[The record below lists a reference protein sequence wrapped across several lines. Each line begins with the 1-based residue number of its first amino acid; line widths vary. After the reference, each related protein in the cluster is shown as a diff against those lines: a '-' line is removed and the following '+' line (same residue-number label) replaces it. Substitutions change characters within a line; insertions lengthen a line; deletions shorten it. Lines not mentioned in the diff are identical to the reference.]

1 MNFLAFTSRCAVAML
16 LVSFSETTYACS
28 TDSLPFLRFI
38 GQQQLAYKQQFQET
52 TVGGLSGIDY
62 DADTD
67 TWVVV
72 SDDRSDYNAARF
84 YTAKFDYDE
93 KAFNEVVLNDVVY
106 FTQQNQEL
114 YPSRKQGGDVPDIED
129 IRFDSMDDSI
139 WYISEGDRR
148 LQLNPFIRQTTRE
161 GEFIRELPIPSMF
174 VMKAKQK
181 LGPRNNL
188 AFEGLSFSHDRQ
200 SLWVA
205 MEAPL
210 WQDGEV
216 PTPTA
221 GAMVRLTQY
230 SREGEVMN
238 QVAYPVDAI
247 PEAPG
252 KGKFADNGVTA
263 MLALDDVR
271 FLVVERA
278 AVQNEAGQYHNFI
291 RLYAADISQASDISA
306 IESLA
311 VDEFQAATKQLL
323 LELNPSNSPVPDNI
337 EGIAWGPELD
347 NGNKSLVLVSDDNF
361 NRKQVTQFLAF
372 EVVAAAECVGS

>member
-1 MNFLAFTSRCAVAML
+1 MDFLAFTSRCAIATL
-16 LVSFSETTYACS
+16 LISFSAITYACS
-28 TDSLPFLRFI
+28 ADSLPSLRFI
-38 GQQQLAYKQQFQET
+38 GQQQLTHKLQFQQT

-67 TWVVV
+67 TWILV

-84 YTAKFDYDE
+84 YTAHLDYDE
-93 KAFNEVVLNDVVY
+93 DGFKEVVLQDVIY
-106 FTQQNQEL
+106 FKQQNNKP
-114 YPSRKQGGDVPDIED
+114 YPKRRQGGDVPDIED
-129 IRFDSMDDSI
+129 IRFDPTDGSI
-139 WYISEGDRR
+139 WYISEGDRDR
-148 LQLNPFIRQTTRE
+148 RLNPFIRQATHE
-161 GEFIRELPIPSMF
+161 GEFISELAIGPMF
-174 VMKAKQK
+174 MMQPDRDV
-181 LGPRNNL
+181 GPRHNL
-188 AFEGLSFSHDRQ
+188 SFEGLSFSHDSQ

-247 PEAPG
+247 PEEPG

-263 MLALDDVR
+263 ILALDDAH

-278 AVQNEAGQYHNFI
+278 AVQNKAGQYHNFI
-291 RLYAADISQASDISA
+291 RLYEADISQASDISA
-306 IESLA
+306 IKSLT
-311 VDEFQAATKQLL
+311 VGEFQVAIKQLVL
-323 LELNPSNSPVPDNI
+323 DLNPSTLPVPDNI
-337 EGIAWGPELD
+337 EGITWGPELD
-347 NGNKSLVLVSDDNF
+347 NGNKSLVLLSDDNF
-361 NRKQVTQFLAF
+361 NRSQVTQFLVF
-372 EVVAAAECVGS
+372 EVVPAVECIGP

>member
-1 MNFLAFTSRCAVAML
+1 MKFLSSSCVAGILMC
-16 LVSFSETTYACS
+16 FSANTYACS
-28 TDSLPFLRFI
+28 ENSLLSLRLI
-38 GQQQLAYKQQFQET
+38 GQQQLAHKQQFQQT

-67 TWVVV
+67 TWILV
-72 SDDRSDYNAARF
+72 SDDRSDFNAARF
-84 YTAKFDYDE
+84 YTARLNYDE
-93 KAFNEVVLNDVVY
+93 TVFNEVVLNDVVY
-106 FTQQNQEL
+106 FAQQNQEP
-114 YPSRKQGGDVPDIED
+114 YPNRGQGGEIPDIED
-129 IRFDSMDDSI
+129 IRFGPTDSSI
-139 WYISEGDRR
+139 WYISEGDRGR
-148 LQLNPFIRQTTRE
+148 RLNPFIRQATRE
-161 GEFIRELPIPSMF
+161 GEFIRELPIAPMF
-174 VMKAKQK
+174 VMQPVRE

-188 AFEGLSFSHDRQ
+188 AFEGMSFSHDKQ
-200 SLWVA
+200 SIWVA

-210 WQDGEV
+210 LQDGEV
-216 PTPTA
+216 PTPTV

-247 PEAPG
+247 LETPG

-263 MLALDDVR
+263 ILALDEVC

-291 RLYAADISQASDISA
+291 RIYVTDISQASNVSA

-311 VDEFQAATKQLL
+311 AGEFQSATKQLL
-323 LELNPSNSPVPDNI
+323 LELGPSTEPVPDNI
-337 EGIAWGPELD
+337 EGMAWGRVLD

-361 NRKQVTQFLAF
+361 NRKQVTQFLVF
-372 EVVAAAECVGS
+372 EVMAAVESIGL